1 MIFLHNFSSKNM
13 SLNESFI
20 SLRIRITKK
29 LNIYLNCG
37 DEKLF
42 PKNNKKLVN
51 MNEENFHFSFFI
63 SFN

>member
-1 MIFLHNFSSKNM
+1 M

-51 MNEENFHFSFFI
+51 MNEENFHFSFLYHLIRFLCL
-63 SFN
+63 FGK